1 MQMSLATAF
10 TQDIGTAVLVDPPSA
25 SFSAQCG
32 VSLSIVLPDDILYAI
47 VDQAGSNAAS
57 LRELSLTC
65 STLRHRARRHL
76 FSGIQIRTMK
86 QMESVREFLDSRPW
100 LPPLVRRVVLSV
112 ILYEDHST
120 PNIWL
125 FDVVPFDL
133 LTRLPNMHDWEMGI
147 IGQTLGPNTV
157 QGRLSPGR
165 LALCCY
171 AKYGTQINRLELSN
185 VFFGNLL
192 DFTGLLTALRNVRGL
207 TCSDIALIQEKS
219 GSGTSWS
226 RSLNQEL
233 RIACLHVS
241 DLFITR
247 CIGDLRKQLPSR

>member
-1 MQMSLATAF
+1 MSLTTAF
-10 TQDIGTAVLVDPPSA
+10 SQNTGTPILADQPPPS
-25 SFSAQCG
+25 SSYNVLFG
-32 VSLSIVLPDDILYAI
+32 IVLPEDIIYAI

-57 LRELSLTC
+57 LRKLSLTC

-112 ILYEDHST
+112 ILYGDHST

-185 VFFGNLL
+185 VYFGNLL
-192 DFTGLLTALRNVRGL
+192 DLTGLLTALRSVRGL
-207 TCSDIALIQEKS
+207 TCSDIVLIQEKS
-219 GSGTSWS
+219 RSGVSGSK
-226 RSLNQEL
+226 SLNQEL
-233 RIACLHVS
+233 GIARLHVS
-241 DLFITR
+241 NLVTTR
-247 CIGDLRKQLPSR
+247 CIGDLRK